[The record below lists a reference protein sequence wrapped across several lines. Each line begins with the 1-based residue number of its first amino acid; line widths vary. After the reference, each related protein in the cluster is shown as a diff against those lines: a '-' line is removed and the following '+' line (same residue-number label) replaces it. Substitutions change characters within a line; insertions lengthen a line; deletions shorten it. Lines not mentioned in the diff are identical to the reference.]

1 MLTTINQLKNI
12 EALPGVRIWQVIES
26 TPELILFHDD
36 LLNEPFDE
44 DAFFQD
50 IRAGLKAHGEVWFID
65 GFAISKK
72 SENLYLTASEWDD
85 WVRDRLIENGCIKEK
100 EQPPKTKTIDLSRL
114 AQQSSSVSDQKKK
127 TTKVAG
133 KGKKPG
139 RPGVSKKKRR

>member
-50 IRAGLKAHGEVWFID
+50 I
-65 GFAISKK
+65 
-72 SENLYLTASEWDD
+72 
-85 WVRDRLIENGCIKEK
+85 
-100 EQPPKTKTIDLSRL
+100 
-114 AQQSSSVSDQKKK
+114 
-127 TTKVAG
+127 
-133 KGKKPG
+133 
-139 RPGVSKKKRR
+139 